1 MAKYIMS
8 ALMFVFVVT
17 VMILLCRVLHL
28 ESFVGLSPVLAIW
41 ITMEY
46 SGKTLDW
53 TKNERA

>member
-28 ESFVGLSPVLAIW
+28 ESLVGLSPILAIW
-41 ITMEY
+41 IAMEY

-53 TKNERA
+53 IKK